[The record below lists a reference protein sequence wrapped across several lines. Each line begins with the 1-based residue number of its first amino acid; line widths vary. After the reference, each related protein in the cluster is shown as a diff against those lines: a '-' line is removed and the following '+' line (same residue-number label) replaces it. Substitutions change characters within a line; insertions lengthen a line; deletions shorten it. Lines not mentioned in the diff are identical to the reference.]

1 MEPGRL
7 PKRRF
12 LGRLGALAGV
22 AALPGL
28 STAPMTDGA
37 QRASGRRDGYGQ
49 VVVGF
54 KPLVG
59 ANPRLAI
66 LGTLPGPD
74 ALAAGKYY
82 ANMARAVRLQPGVR
96 FCFRF
101 RRYGSQ
107 ARRSIRLAATRA
119 MMTP

>member
-7 PKRRF
+7 PQRPF
-12 LGRLGALAGV
+12 LGRLGAIAGV

-28 STAPMTDGA
+28 STAKMTGGA
-37 QRASGRRDGYGQ
+37 QRASGRRDGYCQ
-49 VVVGF
+49 LAVGF

-82 ANMARAVRLQPGVR
+82 ANSANRFWRLMA
-96 FCFRF
+96 
-101 RRYGSQ
+101 GSGHPQ
-107 ARRSIRLAATRA
+107 VE
-119 MMTP
+119 